1 MWQHGT
7 MDVRGRVGWFF
18 AAYRIPTLK
27 DVEMSR
33 VSNLVSPWMHKEWF
47 LAKAGT
53 SYHQQGLK
61 ILMAVKPPF
70 LSSDTEFLNHFSNP
84 SVSKKLPESFGNGH
98 GSLCKKIDCCCDSLF
113 RYSRAQGYPMIP
125 EHRWIHG
132 SMGLADGSSRGC
144 RDVSSTFSKKAVR
157 RGWKTYSQSVD

>member
-1 MWQHGT
+1 MATWHHGCQRQSWL
-7 MDVRGRVGWFF
+7 VFRG
-18 AAYRIPTLK
+18 IPHTYIERCGNEQGLKPGVTL
-27 DVEMSR
+27 DAQGM
-33 VSNLVSPWMHKEWF
+33 VS
-47 LAKAGT
+47 GT